1 MKYEFSTDKNELL
14 FKERSIS
21 FPEII
26 EAILENGVMLNIDHP
41 NPKKYPNQK
50 MLVVNV
56 NNYTYCV
63 PYLLKENSY
72 FLKTIYPSR
81 KFQYLIKGDLK

>member
-1 MKYEFSTDKNELL
+1 MKYEFNIDKNELL
-14 FKERSIS
+14 FKERGIS
-21 FPEII
+21 FPDII

-41 NPKKYPNQK
+41 NQEKYHNQK

-56 NNYTYCV
+56 NNYAYCV
-63 PYLLKENSY
+63 PYVLKDNSF

-81 KFQYLIKGDLK
+81 KFQYLIKGASK